1 MAISLQKGPGTLF
14 QQLIFLAKKH
24 RYGNYVRGQ
33 MCTQR
38 AAKEEYYT
46 L

>member
-14 QQLIFLAKKH
+14 QQLIFLANKH

-38 AAKEEYYT
+38 AAKEE
-46 L
+46 